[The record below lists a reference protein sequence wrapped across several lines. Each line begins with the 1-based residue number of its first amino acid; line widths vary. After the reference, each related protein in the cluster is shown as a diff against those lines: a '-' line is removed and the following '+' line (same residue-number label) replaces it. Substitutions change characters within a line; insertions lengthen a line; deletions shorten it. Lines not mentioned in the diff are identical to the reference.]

1 MIATVKTSC
10 LHGYQPR
17 IVHVE
22 VDTSNS
28 LPGTIIVGLG
38 AKSVDEAR
46 ERIRSAIKNS
56 GLSNPKKR
64 ITINLSPADM
74 PKDGTHFDL
83 PLALSILQQSEQIPG
98 DCLTNTLVVGELGL
112 DGSVKPVSGIIG
124 HLQGAKEAN
133 LQTVI
138 IPAANHSEASLVKD
152 ISIIPVENLTQ
163 LYLHLIGEQPISK
176 QITTPR
182 QPPTPSC
189 SDVVDLSEIVGNTF
203 AKQTLEVAAAGWH
216 NLLLSGPPG
225 GGKTMLASALPGILP
240 PLNHDQVVETTY
252 LHSLGSDS
260 ATTVISTPPFRAP
273 HHSAST
279 IALIG
284 GGSHPRP
291 GEVSL
296 AHNGVLF
303 LDEIP
308 EFKRSALET
317 LRQPL
322 EADYVTIARA
332 KANTTFPARFMLV
345 ATRNPCPCGNFGDQ
359 ELECICRQAAID
371 SYQQKLSGP
380 LLDRIDLQVHVG
392 RTKHRR
398 ILASKSTS
406 SCNSASVRE
415 RVIDA
420 QKLQRSRQGKLNS
433 RLTKA
438 ELKSA
443 ANLQPAAIKKLNT
456 IAEQLRISARTYI
469 KVLRVARTLADLSR
483 KPTVEVTHVMTAL
496 QMRT

>member
-10 LHGYQPR
+10 LHGYLPQ
-17 IVHVE
+17 IINVE
-22 VDTSNS
+22 VDSSNS
-28 LPGTIIVGLG
+28 LPGMVIVGLG
-38 AKSVDEAR
+38 AKSVDEAK

-64 ITINLSPADM
+64 ITINLSPADI

-83 PLALSILQQSEQIPG
+83 PLALSILQQSGQIPE
-98 DCLTNTLVVGELGL
+98 DCLIDTLVVGELGL
-112 DGSVKPVSGIIG
+112 DGQIKPVSGIIG
-124 HLQGAKEAN
+124 HLQGAKQAG

-138 IPAANHSEASLVKD
+138 IPIANYGEASLVKD
-152 ISIIPVENLTQ
+152 LTIIPIKSLRQ
-163 LYLHLIGEQPISK
+163 LYLHLIGEQT
-176 QITTPR
+176 ITRQATETYVKKKTPTA
-182 QPPTPSC
+182 PT
-189 SDVVDLSEIVGNTF
+189 DLSEIIGNSF
-203 AKQTLEVAAAGWH
+203 AKQALEVAAAGWH

-240 PLNHDQVVETTY
+240 PLDHDQIVETTY
-252 LHSLGSDS
+252 LHSLGSDG
-260 ATTVISTPPFRAP
+260 ATSVITIPPFRAP

-279 IALIG
+279 TALIG
-284 GGSHPRP
+284 GGSRPRP

-359 ELECICRQAAID
+359 ELECGCRQTAID
-371 SYQQKLSGP
+371 AYQQKLSGP
-380 LLDRIDLQVHVG
+380 LLDRIDLQVSID
-392 RTKHRR
+392 RTKHQRLLSNR
-398 ILASKSTS
+398 IQPAERSI
-406 SCNSASVRE
+406 SVRK
-415 RVIDA
+415 RIIQA
-420 QKLQRSRQGKLNS
+420 QKIQRKRQARLNS

-438 ELKSA
+438 ELKA
-443 ANLQPAAIKKLNT
+443 HAQLQPTAIQKLNVL
-456 IAEQLRISARTYI
+456 ADQLHISARSYI
-469 KVLRVARTLADLSR
+469 KILRVARTLADLAEE
-483 KPTVEVTHVMTAL
+483 PGVETKHIMTAF
-496 QMRT
+496 QMRL